1 MTRSSRTALLGVPG
15 VLGVLGMLLLP
26 TWPAMASARPV
37 AASLCSADEK
47 SVMTCSLK
55 TRQAALCASPASAPF
70 TSLTYRY
77 GRPGRVELEHRVRQG
92 DASVFG
98 ATVSP
103 ANPRALV
110 HQVWFNRGS
119 TRYVLTE
126 CVGGDCAHRAG
137 LLVLGPRAVISRRAC
152 DTAQGQQPAFARDVI
167 EFGSDLGDSRAATEL
182 LRFEDTDN
190 RIESLYTS
198 KREY

>member
-1 MTRSSRTALLGVPG
+1 MTPSSRRARGAALLGLL
-15 VLGVLGMLLLP
+15 VLS
-26 TWPAMASARPV
+26 WPARASAV
-37 AASLCSADEK
+37 EAAAASLCHADEK
-47 SVMTCSLK
+47 TVMACGLK
-55 TRQAALCASPASAPF
+55 TRQAVLCASPATAPF
-70 TSLTYRY
+70 TSLAYRY
-77 GRPGRVELEHRVRQG
+77 GRPGRVELEHRVQLG
-92 DASVFG
+92 DAKVFG

-110 HQVWFNRGS
+110 HQVWFDRGS

-137 LLVLGPRAVISRRAC
+137 LLVLGARGVISRRAC
-152 DTAQGQQPAFARDVI
+152 DSAQGQTAAFSREVI
-167 EFGSDLGDSRAATEL
+167 QFGSDLGDSRAATEL

-198 KREY
+198 KRQY

>member
-1 MTRSSRTALLGVPG
+1 MTRSSERVRGAVLLV
-15 VLGVLGMLLLP
+15 LLLSCG
-26 TWPAMASARPV
+26 PALASAAAPV
-37 AASLCSADEK
+37 AASLCRADEK
-47 SVMTCSLK
+47 TVMACSLK

-70 TSLTYRY
+70 SALSYRY
-77 GRPGRVELEHRVRQG
+77 GRPGRVELEHRVRSG
-92 DASVFG
+92 DAQLFG

-137 LLVLGPRAVISRRAC
+137 LLVLGKRGVISRRAC
-152 DTAQGQQPAFARDVI
+152 DTAHGQQPAFARDVI
-167 EFGSDLGDSRAATEL
+167 QFGSDLGDSRSSTDL

-190 RIESLYTS
+190 SIEALYPP
-198 KREY
+198 KRPY

>member
-1 MTRSSRTALLGVPG
+1 MTLSSETARPGALL
-15 VLGVLGMLLLP
+15 VLLVLVSGSAL
-26 TWPAMASARPV
+26 ASAAAPV
-37 AASLCSADEK
+37 AASLCRADEK
-47 SVMTCSLK
+47 TVMACSLK

-70 TSLTYRY
+70 NTLSYRY
-77 GRPGRVELEHRVRQG
+77 GRPGRVELEHRVHPG
-92 DASVFG
+92 DATVFG

-137 LLVLGPRAVISRRAC
+137 LLVLGQRGVISRRAC

-167 EFGSDLGDSRAATEL
+167 QFGSDLGDSRAATEML
-182 LRFEDTDN
+182 HFEDTDN
-190 RIESLYTS
+190 SIEALYPA
-198 KREY
+198 KRQY

>member
-1 MTRSSRTALLGVPG
+1 MTRSSRRARGAALLGLL
-15 VLGVLGMLLLP
+15 VLS
-26 TWPAMASARPV
+26 WPARASAVEPV
-37 AASLCSADEK
+37 AASLCQTDEK
-47 SVMTCSLK
+47 TVMACGLK
-55 TRQAALCASPASAPF
+55 TRQAVLCASPASAPF
-70 TSLTYRY
+70 DSLSYRY
-77 GRPGRVELEHRVRQG
+77 GRPGRVELEHRVRRG
-92 DASVFG
+92 DATVFG

-137 LLVLGPRAVISRRAC
+137 LLVLGRRGVISRRAC
-152 DTAQGQQPAFARDVI
+152 DTAQGQQPAFARDVVQ
-167 EFGSDLGDSRAATEL
+167 FGSDLGDSRSSTEL

-190 RIESLYTS
+190 SIEALYPA
-198 KREY
+198 RRVY